1 MQGPM
6 SMLVFW
12 SLQECELL
20 YGDPHGASR
29 LTILT
34 QIVSLCCLVLSD
46 LSSVTFNQLLAAC
59 CRRPPAGRARCTK
72 GVRVTDGDHDARG
85 GVAAVPPRLRE
96 LSEGEGPHGLYG
108 GQILHLGRE
117 PWTAKADRGWIVQP
131 ERLVA
136 SCWQREWGEFM
147 VSIEQYLSAGLQPQI
162 MNQTTTCRQQHRMSS
177 RQSPMQCWLGTEDI
191 LPTITPSACSHPPFL
206 LSVACGSSHATEDRN
221 KACSRAKE
229 LGQRGSCL
237 RLALRH
243 LSYSQPIASRTLPPS
258 HQCHQECENQSCR
271 RSRHHIPAHERCM
284 SPPKLPHLG
293 LVREV

>member
-1 MQGPM
+1 M

-72 GVRVTDGDHDARG
+72 GVRVTDGDHDARS

-177 RQSPMQCWLGTEDI
+177 R
-191 LPTITPSACSHPPFL
+191 HPRCN
-206 LSVACGSSHATEDRN
+206 VGSEPKTFYR
-221 KACSRAKE
+221 
-229 LGQRGSCL
+229 
-237 RLALRH
+237 
-243 LSYSQPIASRTLPPS
+243 PS
-258 HQCHQECENQSCR
+258 HLLPARTHRSFCR
-271 RSRHHIPAHERCM
+271 LHAVRHMLLKTGTR
-284 SPPKLPHLG
+284 
-293 LVREV
+293 LVQGPRNLVNVVVVCV